1 MCCAL
6 VFLLNQYLES
16 VMLTSMFPV
25 CGQDCKR
32 QVVYQNESTA
42 KHIPNMSQ
50 KVSRVNIQ
58 TENTREFETAA
69 KEFSSVADLEALIS
83 KIKVIVRNMGNH

>member
-1 MCCAL
+1 
-6 VFLLNQYLES
+6 
-16 VMLTSMFPV
+16 
-25 CGQDCKR
+25 
-32 QVVYQNESTA
+32 
-42 KHIPNMSQ
+42 MSQ

-69 KEFSSVADLEALIS
+69 KEFTSVADLEALIS

>member
-1 MCCAL
+1 LCCAL

-42 KHIPNMSQ
+42 NHIPTMSQ

-58 TENTREFETAA
+58 TEIQESLKQQQRN
-69 KEFSSVADLEALIS
+69 SVLLQIW
-83 KIKVIVRNMGNH
+83 RP

>member
-1 MCCAL
+1 LCCAL

-16 VMLTSMFPV
+16 LMLTSIFPV

-32 QVVYQNESTA
+32 PVVYQNESTA
-42 KHIPNMSQ
+42 NHIPNMSQ
-50 KVSRVNIQ
+50 KLSRVNIQ
-58 TENTREFETAA
+58 TENTREFETAV
-69 KEFSSVADLEALIS
+69 KEFSSVADLEALIY

>member
-42 KHIPNMSQ
+42 NHNPNMSQ

-58 TENTREFETAA
+58 TEIQESLKQQQRN
-69 KEFSSVADLEALIS
+69 SVLLQIW
-83 KIKVIVRNMGNH
+83 RP